1 MSQSADTKL
10 NHSLSVV
17 VAFHKLLK
25 ASRQKAEVLL
35 LDVRDNSANR
45 AMQEYNDS
53 VSEVADDQAYRQF
66 VDRLAERF
74 SKQEQTGK
82 EGMGN
87 PVMPNRGQL
96 EEADRILSVLME
108 KITKG
113 TI

>member
-35 LDVRDNSANR
+35 LDVRDVSANC
-45 AMQEYNDS
+45 AVQEYNDS
-53 VSEVADDQAYRQF
+53 VSEVAEDQAYRQF

-74 SKQEQTGK
+74 SKQEQAGK

-87 PVMPNRGQL
+87 AVMPNRKQL
-96 EEADRILSVLME
+96 EEADRLLSRILEGNV
-108 KITKG
+108 
-113 TI
+113 